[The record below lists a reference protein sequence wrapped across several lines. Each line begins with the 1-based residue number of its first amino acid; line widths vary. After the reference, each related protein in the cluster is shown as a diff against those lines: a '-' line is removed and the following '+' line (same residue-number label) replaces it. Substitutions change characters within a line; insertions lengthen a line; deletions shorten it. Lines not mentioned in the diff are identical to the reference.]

1 MATASFAI
9 KHITSIPRESA
20 GEDSLHDAS
29 FFIQKRAVGKS
40 SIETKKSENPLRK
53 KPHRLKSSVYRADN
67 SCKVRE
73 PEAASVKKSIASLYY
88 NYRPSSGDPSGG
100 RATKYGVTWDL
111 SASCRLC
118 KNPESKNFI
127 FPFRLRHHC
136 RFCGRAVCKSCS
148 RHKMMIYGAKKRAC
162 DSEFVRGYVVQ
173 YVCSSVYTLCY
184 FEIASYRYP
193 NVARPLMFSSLNR
206 MLYKATRRIRQEFIQ
221 RWETGIH

>member
-1 MATASFAI
+1 MC
-9 KHITSIPRESA
+9 R
-20 GEDSLHDAS
+20 DS

-40 SIETKKSENPLRK
+40 SIETKKSENPFPYNRK
-53 KPHRLKSSVYRADN
+53 SVYRPGN

-73 PEAASVKKSIASLYY
+73 PEDASVKKSIASLYY
-88 NYRPSSGDPSGG
+88 TYRPSSGDPSGG

-148 RHKMMIYGAKKRAC
+148 RRKMMIYGAKKRAC

-184 FEIASYRYP
+184 FLR
-193 NVARPLMFSSLNR
+193 
-206 MLYKATRRIRQEFIQ
+206 
-221 RWETGIH
+221 